1 MTSTGSISSS
11 GTFATPDAGS
21 GYFATREHY
30 RHLAKGVVDALRRGG
45 LVLVTG
51 DPPASLPML
60 SEALRKAV
68 MPRAVIEISCTPALD
83 CREPLG
89 RGGSEFQYARTSGR
103 DESEEAGAEAF
114 PPPILVFEADQLSEV
129 QIEVLLDAAQAE
141 PTSEARVLLGHSS
154 FATRF
159 EGRLPN
165 ILKARLTAHLSV
177 EQLDHDEVEAF
188 IRYQLPPGSRSNF
201 LTAQRV
207 ALIAITSGGDP
218 AAVNRLA
225 RRMLEAEPA
234 TPAGGLLARLSWR
247 SGFDKP
253 LGVEPTAGPD
263 ASIVDGKITPP
274 RGKPSRSGESLK
286 LTAGII
292 VCLGILGVVAG
303 AFGSRVFDNLLN
315 DHLLP
320 HKDGI
325 PAEGTPGRAALPMA
339 SPGAGGSSSAGVT
352 VETPRAAAPEVAAAP
367 VMAAPER
374 PRAAPSLPSAPQPTG
389 SPAPSGPRLSADET
403 TALMARGDAFL
414 GGGDIASA
422 RLFFQRAADAG
433 DSRAAMRMAVTF
445 DAAFLDRAGVH
456 GVRGD
461 PEQAAFWFR
470 RARELGEAKTGR
482 TAPSV
487 EPPPQ
492 PR

>member
-1 MTSTGSISSS
+1 MPSIGQRTFNSSTADEATLETLGWIFGMTSTGSISSS

-21 GYFATREHY
+21 GYFGTPEHY
-30 RHLAKGVVDALRRGG
+30 RHLAKGVVDALRRRG

-60 SEALRKAV
+60 SVALRKAV

-83 CREPLG
+83 CRQPLG
-89 RGGSEFQYARTSGR
+89 RGGSESQYARRFGR

-114 PPPILVFEADQLSEV
+114 PPPILVFDEADQLSEA

-159 EGRLPN
+159 EGPLLN

-207 ALIAITSGGDP
+207 ALIAITSGGNP

-247 SGFDKP
+247 SGFEKP

-274 RGKPSRSGESLK
+274 RGKPNRSGESLK

-292 VCLGILGVVAG
+292 VCLGILGVIAG

-320 HKDGI
+320 RKDGI

-339 SPGAGGSSSAGVT
+339 SPGAGGSSSAGAT
-352 VETPRAAAPEVAAAP
+352 VESPRLAATPEAAAAP
-367 VMAAPER
+367 VVAAPER
-374 PRAAPSLPSAPQPTG
+374 PRDAPSLPSAPQPTG
-389 SPAPSGPRLSADET
+389 SPAPSGSRLSADET

-414 GGGDIASA
+414 GGAIS
-422 RLFFQRAADAG
+422 
-433 DSRAAMRMAVTF
+433 
-445 DAAFLDRAGVH
+445 
-456 GVRGD
+456 
-461 PEQAAFWFR
+461 
-470 RARELGEAKTGR
+470 
-482 TAPSV
+482 
-487 EPPPQ
+487 PPPGSSFSAPPMQ
-492 PR
+492 ATAERRCAWR